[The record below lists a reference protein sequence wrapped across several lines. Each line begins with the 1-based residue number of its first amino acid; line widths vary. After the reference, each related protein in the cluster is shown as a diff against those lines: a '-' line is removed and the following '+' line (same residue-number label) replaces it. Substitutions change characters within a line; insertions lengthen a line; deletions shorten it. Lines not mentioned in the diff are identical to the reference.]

1 MCAKE
6 PSVAVGLPVSPSRG
20 RERGPVDWLHR
31 LHGCRTELEVAS
43 GYRNGVDSTE
53 PSPRSQKADVE
64 RGGGGEGDRGER
76 DAEASVRHR
85 EKC

>member
-1 MCAKE
+1 M
-6 PSVAVGLPVSPSRG
+6 GLPVSPSRG
-20 RERGPVDWLHR
+20 RERGPVDRLHR
-31 LHGCRTELEVAS
+31 LHRCRTELEVAS
-43 GYRNGVDSTE
+43 SYRDGVDSTE